1 MKIFKKF
8 PDQLSKFKYL
18 NHIESPKDLKLLN
31 ENQLII
37 LADELREFLLH
48 SVSKTG
54 GHFGAGLGAIE
65 LTIAM
70 HYVLDMPFDKIVWDT
85 GHQAYPHKILTGRRD
100 QMNMMRKKDG
110 LHAFPSITESE
121 YDAMSVGHSS
131 TSISASL
138 GMNEASKY
146 LSSKRNI
153 FSVIGDGAMTAGIA
167 FEGMMH
173 TAHLNNNLNIIL
185 NDNDMSI
192 SKNTGGLSDY
202 LTKVWASK
210 SYKKLK
216 SSGKKVLKNLP
227 GALHISRNIK
237 DGLKSAV
244 MPGNFFEDL
253 GLNYIGPID
262 GHDIS
267 LLIKTLQRMLEKKEP
282 YLLHII
288 TKKGAGFE
296 PAENERI
303 KYHAISKIENTQA
316 KKQKK
321 FQDIFGEW
329 LCYKANVDNKLIGIT
344 PAMKEGSGMVN
355 FEEQYPDRFY
365 DVAIAEQ
372 HSVTFGA
379 GLSLGGTKPVVAIY
393 SSFLQRAYDQFIH
406 DVCLENLDVT
416 FALDRAGVVGEDGPT
431 HSGNFDLSFM
441 RCVPNIVVATPSDEN
456 EMWGLLNTC
465 YAHNGPA
472 AIRYPRGS
480 GIGAAIKDKNDA
492 FNLGKAKKIRN
503 GEKVCIL
510 NFGVLMDRVTEC
522 AEANNFGLV
531 DMRFVKPLD
540 EQLLLELS
548 NNYEAFVTLEDHSI
562 VGGAGS
568 AVSEFFAAQMIFK
581 PILHLGLEDKFP
593 AHGSRNEVLEMNGLD
608 VATLNKK
615 IIGFANSI

>member
-1 MKIFKKF
+1 MKIFKEF
-8 PDQLSKFKYL
+8 PDQLPEFKYL
-18 NHIESPKDLKLLN
+18 NGIESPKDLKLLD
-31 ENQLII
+31 ENQLVE
-37 LADELREFLLH
+37 LAGELREFLLH

-54 GHFGAGLGAIE
+54 GHFGAGLGTIE
-65 LTIAM
+65 LTIAL

-85 GHQAYPHKILTGRRD
+85 GHQAYPHKILTGRREK
-100 QMNMMRKKDG
+100 MHLMRKKDG
-110 LHAFPSITESE
+110 IHPFPSITESE

-138 GMNEASKY
+138 GMNEANVH
-146 LSSKRNI
+146 LSTKRNI

-173 TAHLNNNLNIIL
+173 AAHLDNNLNIVL

-202 LTKVWASK
+202 LAKVWASK

-227 GALHISRNIK
+227 GGLHISRNLK
-237 DGLKSAV
+237 DGLKHAV
-244 MPGNFFEDL
+244 MPGNLFEDL
-253 GLNYIGPID
+253 GLHYIGPID
-262 GHDIS
+262 GHDIP
-267 LLIKTLQRMLEKKEP
+267 LLIKTLRRMIEKKEP

-303 KYHAISKIENTQA
+303 KYHAISKIENTPVV
-316 KKQKK
+316 KQPK
-321 FQDIFGEW
+321 FQDIFGDW
-329 LCYKANVDNKLIGIT
+329 LCYKASLDSKLIGIT
-344 PAMKEGSGMVN
+344 PAMKEGSGMVD
-355 FEEQYPDRFY
+355 FEKQYPDRFY

-441 RCVPNIVVATPSDEN
+441 RCVPNIVIATPSDEN

-465 YAHNGPA
+465 YSHNGPA

-480 GIGAAIKDKNDA
+480 GIGAVIKDKNDA
-492 FNLGKAKKIRN
+492 FDLGKANKIRN
-503 GEKVCIL
+503 GGKICIL
-510 NFGVLMDRVTEC
+510 NFGVLMDRVTDC

-540 EQLLLELS
+540 EQLLLELN
-548 NNYEAFVTLEDHSI
+548 NNYEAFITLEDHSI

-568 AVSEFFAAQMIFK
+568 AVSEFFAAHMILK

-608 VATLNKK
+608 VTTLNKK